1 LYYRNNVAL
10 DATEVC
16 VAGMADVP
24 SHSATVELPL
34 TMEDLNLQLTCTVT
48 VMAGDL
54 GMYSAY
60 VEPSGLPWSLGYEQY
75 CRRFARRVP
84 STTAPLSCTD
94 H

>member
-1 LYYRNNVAL
+1 VAEFL
-10 DATEVC
+10 
-16 VAGMADVP
+16 
-24 SHSATVELPL
+24 L

-48 VMAGDL
+48 VMAGYL
-54 GMYSAY
+54 GMCSAY